1 MLDLSAAKLK
11 ELLVPPGHVSLVD
24 FETAAHESEEKR
36 ASLWEVLVDRDLIR
50 DSELAQL
57 IAAAYDLKWLDL
69 RRVEIES
76 RILSLIPEL
85 VARHR
90 GVIAVGR
97 TAHGITVGMTDPG
110 DLAAV
115 HFLEKRLGEKIIPAL
130 ITNRDLETALTQYH
144 GSLKQEFE
152 TTLDR
157 LTRFDASL
165 AESRRESRRAAAVV
179 SKDERN
185 NDTIKLVD
193 LLLRYGEQNKASDI
207 HIEPYREKVLVRFR
221 IDGVMHD
228 VLDLPKDLSEV
239 ILTRLKILAKMRTDE
254 HRAAQDGKLEFVAE
268 GKAVDVRVS
277 ILPVTEGENAVLRLL
292 SEQSRKFSLTDLGL
306 STVALTIVKRAIA
319 NPHGMILVTGPTGSG
334 KTTTVYAVVKILNTR
349 DVHIATIEDPV
360 EYDIEGVSQIQ
371 VNSKVNLTFGSGLRS
386 IVRQDP
392 DIIVV
397 GEIRDAETAGI
408 AVNSAMTGHLVLS
421 TLHANDAATT
431 LPRLLDMGIEPFLVA
446 STVNVVI
453 AQRLVRKVCDRCRVS
468 GAPSEEVKKLIARE
482 PELKAIFKQRG
493 YSSVAKLTF
502 YHGQGCEV
510 CSHTG
515 YQGRIGIFEVLEM
528 SEEIKSL
535 VVGRAASGEIVKM
548 AKSGKTPMTTMLE
561 DGLDKVLSGQTTLEE
576 VLRVTKI

>member
-1 MLDLSAAKLK
+1 MEISTEKFK
-11 ELLVPPGHVSLVD
+11 ELLVTPGHISSVD
-24 FETAAHESEEKR
+24 FETAVVASESEHKL
-36 ASLWEVLVDRDLIR
+36 LWSVLVDRDLIR
-50 DSELAQL
+50 DGDLAKL
-57 IAAAYDLKWLDL
+57 VAESYGLRALDLK
-69 RRVEIES
+69 REEIKPQ
-76 RILSLIPEL
+76 ILNLVPEL
-85 VARHR
+85 VARKQ
-90 GVIAVGR
+90 GVIAVSR
-97 TAHGITVGMTDPG
+97 AAEGIKVGLINPF
-110 DLAAV
+110 DLGII
-115 HFLEKRLGEKIIPAL
+115 HFLEKRLGEKVIPYL
-130 ITNRDLETALTQYH
+130 ITHRDLEEALTQYR

-152 TTLDR
+152 ATLARLRDSSRPKDDR
-157 LTRFDASL
+157 ND
-165 AESRRESRRAAAVV
+165 
-179 SKDERN
+179 
-185 NDTIKLVD
+185 DTIKLVD
-193 LLLRYGEQNKASDI
+193 LLLQYGQQNKASDI

-228 VLDLPKDLSEV
+228 VLDVPKDLSDV

-254 HRAAQDGKLEFVAE
+254 HRAAQDGKLQFIVQNEP
-268 GKAVDVRVS
+268 VDVRVS

-292 SEQSRKFSLTDLGL
+292 SEQSRRFSLTDLGL
-306 STVALTIVKRAIA
+306 GPVDLEKVKRAID

-371 VNSKVNLTFGSGLRS
+371 VNPKANLTFANGLRS

-397 GEIRDAETAGI
+397 GEIRDEETASI

-468 GAPSEEVKKLIARE
+468 TAPTEEMKKVITRE
-482 PELKAIFKQRG
+482 PELKALFKQRG
-493 YSSVAKLTF
+493 YATLAKLTF
-502 YHGQGCEV
+502 YHGEGCEV

-515 YQGRIGIFEVLEM
+515 YQGRIGIFEVLEL
-528 SEEIKSL
+528 SEEVKSL
-535 VVGRAASGEIVKM
+535 VVLRAPAGEIVK
-548 AKSGKTPMTTMLE
+548 AARKKGMTTMLE
-561 DGLDKVLSGQTTLEE
+561 DGLDKVLSGATTLDE

>member
-1 MLDLSAAKLK
+1 MDLPVEKLK
-11 ELLVPPGHVSLVD
+11 ELLVTPKLVSATD
-24 FETAAHESEEKR
+24 FETAVAESEAKR
-36 ASLWEVLVDRDLIR
+36 RPLWEILIDRDLIR
-50 DSELAQL
+50 DGELAQL
-57 IAAAYDLKWLDL
+57 VAEAYDLRRLDL
-69 RRVEIES
+69 HREEINP
-76 RILSLIPEL
+76 RILSLVPEL
-85 VARHR
+85 VARKR
-90 GVIAVGR
+90 GVIAVSR
-97 TAHGITVGMTDPG
+97 TAEGIKVGMTDPF
-110 DLAAV
+110 DLATI
-115 HFLEKRLGEKIIPAL
+115 HFLEKRLGDRIIPFL
-130 ITNRDLETALTQYH
+130 ITARDLEEALTQYR
-144 GSLKQEFE
+144 GSIKQEFE
-152 TTLDR
+152 QTLAR
-157 LTRFDASL
+157 LHDAS
-165 AESRRESRRAAAVV
+165 R

-193 LLLRYGEQNKASDI
+193 LLLVYGHQNKASDI
-207 HIEPYREKVLVRFR
+207 HIEPYRQKVLIRFR

-228 VLDLPKDLSEV
+228 VLELPKDLSDI
-239 ILTRLKILAKMRTDE
+239 ILSRLKILAKMRTDE
-254 HRAAQDGKLEFVAE
+254 HRAAQDGKLQFTVESEV
-268 GKAVDVRVS
+268 VDVRVS

-306 STVALTIVKRAIA
+306 SPLDLATVKRAID

-371 VNSKVNLTFGSGLRS
+371 VNTKANLTFANGLRS

-397 GEIRDAETAGI
+397 GEIRDEETASI

-446 STVNVVI
+446 STVNAVI
-453 AQRLVRKVCDRCRVS
+453 AQRLVRKVCDRCRIS
-468 GAPSEEVKKLIARE
+468 TPPTEEMKKLINSE
-482 PELKAIFKQRG
+482 PELKQLFKSRG
-493 YSSVAKLTF
+493 YATLSKLTF
-502 YHGQGCEV
+502 YRGQGCEI

-528 SEEIKSL
+528 TDEIKSL
-535 VVGRAASGEIVKM
+535 VVSRAAAGEIVK
-548 AKSGKTPMTTMLE
+548 AARSSKKKMTTMLE
-561 DGLDKVLSGQTTLEE
+561 DGLDKVLSGLTTLEE

>member
-1 MLDLSAAKLK
+1 MDISPAKLK
-11 ELLVPPGHVSLVD
+11 DLLVTPGHVPLPD
-24 FETAAHESEEKR
+24 FEVARLESEQGHR
-36 ASLWEVLVDRDLIR
+36 SLWEVLLDRDLIR
-50 DSELAQL
+50 DGELAQL
-57 IAAAYDLKWLDL
+57 VAEAYDLRWLDL
-69 RRVEIES
+69 RREEIES
-76 RILSLIPEL
+76 RILGLIPEL
-85 VARHR
+85 VARKR
-90 GVIAVGR
+90 GVIAVAR
-97 TAHGITVGMTDPG
+97 TSLGIKVGMIDPS
-110 DLAAV
+110 DLTTI
-115 HFLEKRLGEKIIPAL
+115 HFLEKRLGDRIIPFL
-130 ITNRDLETALTQYH
+130 ITARDLEEALRQYR

-152 TTLDR
+152 ATLLR
-157 LTRFDASL
+157 LHD
-165 AESRRESRRAAAVV
+165 ESR
-179 SKDERN
+179 SKDDRN

-193 LLLRYGEQNKASDI
+193 LLLRYGHQNKASDI
-207 HIEPYREKVLVRFR
+207 HIEPYRQKVLVRFR

-228 VLDLPKDLSEV
+228 VLELPKDLSDV

-254 HRAAQDGKLEFVAE
+254 HRAAQDGKLQFAVENE
-268 GKAVDVRVS
+268 TVDVRVS

-306 STVALTIVKRAIA
+306 SPLDLAIVKRAID

-371 VNSKVNLTFGSGLRS
+371 VNPKANLTFANGLRS

-397 GEIRDAETAGI
+397 GEIRDEETASI

-446 STVNVVI
+446 STVNAVI
-453 AQRLVRKVCDRCRVS
+453 AQRLVRKICDRCRVS
-468 GAPSEEVKKLIARE
+468 GPPTEEMKKLISRE
-482 PELKAIFKQRG
+482 PELKTLFKQRG
-493 YSSVAKLTF
+493 YAILAKLTF
-502 YHGQGCEV
+502 YHGEGCEI
-510 CSHTG
+510 CSRTG

-528 SEEIKSL
+528 TDEIKSL
-535 VVGRAASGEIVKM
+535 VVARAASGEIVKK
-548 AKSGKTPMTTMLE
+548 ARTGKAPMTTMLE
-561 DGLDKVLSGQTTLEE
+561 DGLDKVLSGLTTLDE